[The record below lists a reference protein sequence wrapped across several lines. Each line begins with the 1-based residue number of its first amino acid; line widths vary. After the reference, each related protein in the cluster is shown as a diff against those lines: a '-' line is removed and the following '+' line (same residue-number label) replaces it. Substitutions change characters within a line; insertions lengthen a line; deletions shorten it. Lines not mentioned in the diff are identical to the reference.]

1 MNFFQL
7 FRIFSRFLAEF
18 ESDVYVLVLFEQ
30 GDDSL
35 HRRDF
40 AAVGFDDLDELADR
54 EDQYHF
60 RPAEGY
66 VSRNL
71 AQVELFL
78 AEFLLGEFHRGHMGR
93 RVERI
98 GARQFVIAH
107 LGTECAVFA
116 ECDRTCAGLDAHRLV
131 DLVELA
137 FDGTFERRS
146 PELAQ
151 QVVAFEFYARSGVV
165 PCPDQR
171 ILGQFAVCRL
181 VCGLR
186 RGLFQCFLPV
196 LCRRGAACEQQ

>member
-1 MNFFQL
+1 
-7 FRIFSRFLAEF
+7 
-18 ESDVYVLVLFEQ
+18 
-30 GDDSL
+30 
-35 HRRDF
+35 
-40 AAVGFDDLDELADR
+40 
-54 EDQYHF
+54 
-60 RPAEGY
+60 
-66 VSRNL
+66 
-71 AQVELFL
+71 
-78 AEFLLGEFHRGHMGR
+78 MGR